1 MEKIKTFL
9 KKYWI
14 GLVIIAS
21 SILFDQVTKIIVTNV
36 LEYEVNNGV
45 LVNVRSTEVIKG
57 FFSLTYARNT
67 GAGWSMLSDKTW
79 LLIVI
84 TVLAFGVFIYLMKD
98 FDIKKHRFFSIGI
111 SLMLG
116 GTIGNFIERVFK
128 GYVTDFLDF
137 IIFGYDYPIFN
148 VADICLV
155 VGTISLLVSLLLT
168 KEAVFDS
175 KKDRVESN
183 ESNDTNASIDANY
196 SNDTNESNE
205 SNDSNNSNESNA
217 SVDAMKSTQEK
228 DNNEA
233 N

>member
-21 SILFDQVTKIIVTNV
+21 SILLDQVSKIIVTNV
-36 LEYEVNNGV
+36 LDYEVQNGV
-45 LVNVRSTEVIKG
+45 LVNVKSVDVIKG
-57 FFSLTYARNT
+57 FFSLTYARNS

-84 TVLAFGVFIYLMKD
+84 TIIAFGVFIYLMKD
-98 FDIKKHRFFSIGI
+98 FDMKKHRFFSLGI

-155 VGTISLLVSLLLT
+155 VGTISLLVSLLFT
-168 KEAVFDS
+168 KEDVFES
-175 KKDRVESN
+175 KKKPLENQKDVTE
-183 ESNDTNASIDANY
+183 IDN
-196 SNDTNESNE
+196 NESNE
-205 SNDSNNSNESNA
+205 NNRNCE
-217 SVDAMKSTQEK
+217 
-228 DNNEA
+228 NNEKCE
-233 N
+233 NNKNDETN

>member
-21 SILFDQVTKIIVTNV
+21 SILLDQVSKIIVTNV
-36 LEYEVNNGV
+36 LDYEVQNGV
-45 LVNVRSTEVIKG
+45 LVNVKSVDVIKG
-57 FFSLTYARNT
+57 FFSLTYARNS

-84 TVLAFGVFIYLMKD
+84 TIIAFGVFIYLMKD
-98 FDIKKHRFFSIGI
+98 FDMKKHRFFSLGI

-155 VGTISLLVSLLLT
+155 VGTISLLVSLLFT
-168 KEAVFDS
+168 KEDVFES
-175 KKDRVESN
+175 KKKPLEN
-183 ESNDTNASIDANY
+183 
-196 SNDTNESNE
+196 
-205 SNDSNNSNESNA
+205 
-217 SVDAMKSTQEK
+217 QK
-228 DNNEA
+228 DVAEIENKENNET

>member
-21 SILFDQVTKIIVTNV
+21 SILLDQVSKIIVTNV
-36 LEYEVNNGV
+36 LDYEVQNGV
-45 LVNVRSTEVIKG
+45 LVNVKSVDVIKG
-57 FFSLTYARNT
+57 FFSLTYARNS

-84 TVLAFGVFIYLMKD
+84 TIIAFGVFIYLMKD
-98 FDIKKHRFFSIGI
+98 FDMKKHRFFSLGI

-116 GTIGNFIERVFK
+116 GTIGNFIERLFK

-155 VGTISLLVSLLLT
+155 VGTISLLVSLLFT
-168 KEAVFDS
+168 KEDVFES
-175 KKDRVESN
+175 KKKPLEN
-183 ESNDTNASIDANY
+183 QKDAAEIENK
-196 SNDTNESNE
+196 E
-205 SNDSNNSNESNA
+205 
-217 SVDAMKSTQEK
+217 
-228 DNNEA
+228 NNET

>member
-21 SILFDQVTKIIVTNV
+21 SILLDQVSKIIVTNV
-36 LEYEVNNGV
+36 LDYEVQNGV
-45 LVNVRSTEVIKG
+45 LVNVKSVDVIKG
-57 FFSLTYARNT
+57 FFSLTYARNS

-84 TVLAFGVFIYLMKD
+84 TIIAFGVFIYLMKD
-98 FDIKKHRFFSIGI
+98 FDMKKHRFFSLGI

-155 VGTISLLVSLLLT
+155 VGTISLLVSLLFT
-168 KEAVFDS
+168 KEDVFES
-175 KKDRVESN
+175 KKKPLEN
-183 ESNDTNASIDANY
+183 
-196 SNDTNESNE
+196 
-205 SNDSNNSNESNA
+205 
-217 SVDAMKSTQEK
+217 QK
-228 DNNEA
+228 DVAKIENKENNET

>member
-9 KKYWI
+9 RKYWI

-21 SILFDQVTKIIVTNV
+21 SILLDQVSKIIVTNV
-36 LEYEVNNGV
+36 LDYEVQNGV
-45 LVNVRSTEVIKG
+45 LVNVKSVDVIKG
-57 FFSLTYARNT
+57 FFSLTYARNS

-84 TVLAFGVFIYLMKD
+84 TIIAFGVFIYLMKD
-98 FDIKKHRFFSIGI
+98 FDMKKHRFFSLGI

-155 VGTISLLVSLLLT
+155 VGTISLLVSLLFT
-168 KEAVFDS
+168 KEDVFES
-175 KKDRVESN
+175 KKKPLENQKDVTE
-183 ESNDTNASIDANY
+183 
-196 SNDTNESNE
+196 
-205 SNDSNNSNESNA
+205 
-217 SVDAMKSTQEK
+217 M
-228 DNNEA
+228 DNNE
-233 N
+233 NNKNNEKCENNENNETN